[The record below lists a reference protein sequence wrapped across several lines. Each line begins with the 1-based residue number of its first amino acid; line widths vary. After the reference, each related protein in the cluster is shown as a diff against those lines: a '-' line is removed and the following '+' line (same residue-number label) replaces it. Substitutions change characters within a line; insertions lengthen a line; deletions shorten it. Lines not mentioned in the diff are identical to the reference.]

1 MLDSDFVFINDR
13 LRFSF
18 KFTTPFLFVLDKM
31 TNSTRGPFDLQT
43 ESTGQNST
51 WQYKAEQHMT
61 NIYDIKQILS
71 CMIFDGKN
79 VILVI

>member
-1 MLDSDFVFINDR
+1 MVNNLLFLVFC
-13 LRFSF
+13 
-18 KFTTPFLFVLDKM
+18 FTPLLGPVWIISNLIK
-31 TNSTRGPFDLQT
+31 GPFHLQN

-51 WQYKAEQHMT
+51 GQYKTEQHRT

-71 CMIFDGKN
+71 CMIFDRKN

>member
-1 MLDSDFVFINDR
+1 MCINTINQKHKD
-13 LRFSF
+13 L
-18 KFTTPFLFVLDKM
+18 
-31 TNSTRGPFDLQT
+31 GPFDLQN

-51 WQYKAEQHMT
+51 GQYKAEQHRT

>member
-1 MLDSDFVFINDR
+1 MIML
-13 LRFSF
+13 FSCSHY
-18 KFTTPFLFVLDKM
+18 KG
-31 TNSTRGPFDLQT
+31 SFDMLN

-51 WQYKAEQHMT
+51 GQYKTEQHMT

>member
-1 MLDSDFVFINDR
+1 MECLKSTPGALVSKTLTLLVK
-13 LRFSF
+13 LR
-18 KFTTPFLFVLDKM
+18 VCYVM
-31 TNSTRGPFDLQT
+31 QN
-43 ESTGQNST
+43 ESTGQNNT